1 MSDFKIHYLGVGSA
15 TPSMRHLPSCQV
27 IDFRGKLYMIDCG
40 EGAQL
45 SMRRMGLKFSRLEH
59 IFISHLHGD
68 HFFGLPGLLSTLALH
83 DKGGKLIVHLPE
95 QGVKWLKE
103 TMDMF
108 CRERPYEL
116 EIKVIPPEGGILL
129 EEKALTIEAFPLQ
142 HRVACTG
149 FIFRE
154 AQKPRHLRGDMVK
167 WLQIPVAQ
175 LKAIKEGADYT
186 TPDGKVYSNEM
197 LTTEADRAA
206 SYAYCSDTVYMPEL
220 HKRLAGIDVI
230 YHEATYLDT
239 EKEKAKAR
247 FHSTA
252 AEATRVAAAAGA
264 KRLVLGHYSKAYP
277 GLSGH
282 IEEAEK
288 EALKLGAELMEIT
301 AADEDM
307 TINL

>member
-15 TPSMRHLPSCQV
+15 TPSLRHLPSCQV
-27 IDFRGKLYMIDCG
+27 VEFRGKLYMIDCG

-83 DKGGKLIVHLPE
+83 DKGGKVTVHLPE
-95 QGVKWLKE
+95 QGVEWLKE

-116 EIKVIPPEGGILL
+116 EIKAIPAKGGILL
-129 EEKALTIEAFPLQ
+129 EEKALTVEAFPLQ

-149 FIFRE
+149 FIFKE

-167 WLQIPVAQ
+167 WLQIPLWQ
-175 LKAIKEGADYT
+175 LKGIKEGADYT
-186 TPDGKVYSNEM
+186 APDGKVYSNEM
-197 LTTEADRAA
+197 LTTPADPAA
-206 SYAYCSDTVYMPEL
+206 SYAYCSDTIYMPEL
-220 HKRLAGIDVI
+220 HKRLAGTDVI
-230 YHEATYLDT
+230 YHETTYLDT
-239 EKEKAKAR
+239 EREKAKAR

-264 KRLVLGHYSKAYP
+264 KRLVMGHYSKAYP
-277 GLSGH
+277 GVSCH

-301 AADEDM
+301 AADEGM
-307 TINL
+307 TIEL